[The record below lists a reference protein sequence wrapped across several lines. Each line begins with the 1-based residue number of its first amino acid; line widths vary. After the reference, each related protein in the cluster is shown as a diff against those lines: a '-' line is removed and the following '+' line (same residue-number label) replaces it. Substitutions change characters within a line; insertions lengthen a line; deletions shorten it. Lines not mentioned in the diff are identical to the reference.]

1 MSTRTQKPQ
10 SSMGSSTE
18 RKSLFNRDGKK
29 SGGLQLFQDDSSSGG
44 DMSNSETTGALR
56 IDLNLEAQITVK
68 ARIHGD
74 LTLALEM

>member
-1 MSTRTQKPQ
+1 MSTKTEKPQ
-10 SSMGSSTE
+10 SSMGGSTE

-29 SGGLQLFQDDSSSGG
+29 SGGLQLFQDTNGGG